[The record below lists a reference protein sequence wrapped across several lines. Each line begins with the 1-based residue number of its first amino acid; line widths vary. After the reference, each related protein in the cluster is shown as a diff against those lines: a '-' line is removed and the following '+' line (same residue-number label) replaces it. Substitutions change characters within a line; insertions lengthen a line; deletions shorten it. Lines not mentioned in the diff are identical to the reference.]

1 MPCFPSGP
9 LFLPSMQ
16 CFPAYNLSLN
26 IIKPDFIVQ
35 IHSYSIW
42 TNCPKLVTLPRMRM
56 TGCRE
61 TVSAELSSF
70 LQKREFQISLQ
81 TGTVEMFQ
89 KENNYRDIWKIL
101 QTVIDKI
108 QLLQTVDLNVKGNKS
123 ISSYYFYSDKF
134 VWLCTRYYQ
143 ETHVCFQEM
152 LDSYTSFNITC
163 SVTCLH
169 TTKRKVNK
177 LKFAYYVLNSTCLV
191 TWDVHQAVSQK
202 SFFFFLFWRRHK
214 LVLPISFC

>member
-16 CFPAYNLSLN
+16 CFPAYNLSLD
-26 IIKPDFIVQ
+26 IIKRYFIVQ
-35 IHSYSIW
+35 IHCYSIW

-70 LQKREFQISLQ
+70 LQKREFQLSLQ

-89 KENNYRDIWKIL
+89 KEYNYWDIWKIM
-101 QTVIDKI
+101 QTVIGKI

-123 ISSYYFYSDKF
+123 FSSYYFCSDKF
-134 VWLCTRYYQ
+134 VRSCTRYYQ
-143 ETHVCFQEM
+143 ETQVCFQEM
-152 LDSYTSFNITC
+152 LDSYTSFNITY

-177 LKFAYYVLNSTCLV
+177 LKFAYVLNSTCLSGNMRCQ
-191 TWDVHQAVSQK
+191 HCFPEK
-202 SFFFFLFWRRHK
+202 CFFVFFEEDT
-214 LVLPISFC
+214 S